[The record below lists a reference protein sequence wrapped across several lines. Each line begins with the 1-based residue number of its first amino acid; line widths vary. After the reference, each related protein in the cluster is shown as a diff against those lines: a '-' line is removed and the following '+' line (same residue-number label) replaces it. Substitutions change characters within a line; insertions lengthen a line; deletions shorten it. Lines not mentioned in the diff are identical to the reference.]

1 MKEETKAGIKTYAV
15 TLLKVLLVMPIVLVA
30 GVMDVLLQ
38 LACAMVYAIIGDY
51 KSVGEILGKIKC
63 NL

>member
-1 MKEETKAGIKTYAV
+1 MKEETKTGIKNYAF
-15 TLLKVLLVMPIVLVA
+15 TLLKVLLVMPIVLVG

-38 LACAMVYAIIGDY
+38 MACAMVYAIIGDY
-51 KSVGEILGKIKC
+51 KSAGEVLDKIKS

>member
-1 MKEETKAGIKTYAV
+1 MKEKTKTGIKNYAF

-38 LACAMVYAIIGDY
+38 LACALVYAIIGDY
-51 KSVGEILGKIKC
+51 KSVGEVLDKIKC